1 MRASVLLQGALLTRF
16 SEANLPLPAGD
27 AVGLRS
33 LDFHLSG
40 LRAMGASVTRDAGLI
55 RASAPRGLK
64 GAEILL
70 PQPSVGT
77 TENLLLAAVLGG
89 RNCVLW
95 ASLILCTI
103 SQRLRRAAMSHFVR
117 YLLWVR
123 GSERAPTARLGS
135 PRARIKG
142 SRSGPTPPLSEG
154 NLHVWHNSLP
164 LIRWERRRSR
174 QVLCFSVPRQ
184 PC

>member
-89 RNCVLW
+89 RNSCSLGEFNLVHDFA
-95 ASLILCTI
+95 ASKTGGDVAFC
-103 SQRLRRAAMSHFVR
+103 
-117 YLLWVR
+117 
-123 GSERAPTARLGS
+123 
-135 PRARIKG
+135 
-142 SRSGPTPPLSEG
+142 
-154 NLHVWHNSLP
+154 
-164 LIRWERRRSR
+164 
-174 QVLCFSVPRQ
+174 SVPTLGTRIGAGADRATRFPACSDKREPIRPYAAAFRRKS
-184 PC
+184 PCLA